1 MITTPLKIGIA
12 VACLVGI
19 AAIIAVDQVRLQRR
33 ESMTITTVAPTIQTA
48 LPPVVAP
55 VAAPVVVAPAA
66 ADPVICPTPAAP
78 AAEAPAK
85 PAPAPVKE
93 LDRVYTVVQGDSLY
107 GISTKVF
114 GTPRHY
120 ERIYEANRDRIK
132 DPNTLQVGINLKMP
146 EVAAKPAQYQAGS
159 GSGQRLVGR
168 LLQERHDLLKLL
180 PKGTLNRPDL
190 IGGQLHQAPQR
201 PRHDGGIP
209 ELLDLERAGQRKGD
223 VADAIPVHRFPPL
236 ILRVAQG
243 AIQFLDHLGEAKAEG
258 ERRLLL
264 ARFRIHRLAPSPL
277 LAGQY
282 ITVFPAGSQ
291 TLPDERAR
299 CSGCC
304 TFPRHVL
311 DWAEMPPL
319 APE

>member
-33 ESMTITTVAPTIQTA
+33 ESLTITTVAAPSVQTA

-55 VAAPVVVAPAA
+55 AAAPVVAPPVAE
-66 ADPVICPTPAAP
+66 PVICPTP

-85 PAPAPVKE
+85 PAAAPVKE

-146 EVAAKPAQYQAGS
+146 
-159 GSGQRLVGR
+159 
-168 LLQERHDLLKLL
+168 
-180 PKGTLNRPDL
+180 
-190 IGGQLHQAPQR
+190 
-201 PRHDGGIP
+201 
-209 ELLDLERAGQRKGD
+209 D
-223 VADAIPVHRFPPL
+223 VAPKA
-236 ILRVAQG
+236 AQ
-243 AIQFLDHLGEAKAEG
+243 
-258 ERRLLL
+258 
-264 ARFRIHRLAPSPL
+264 
-277 LAGQY
+277 
-282 ITVFPAGSQ
+282 
-291 TLPDERAR
+291 
-299 CSGCC
+299 
-304 TFPRHVL
+304 
-311 DWAEMPPL
+311 
-319 APE
+319 